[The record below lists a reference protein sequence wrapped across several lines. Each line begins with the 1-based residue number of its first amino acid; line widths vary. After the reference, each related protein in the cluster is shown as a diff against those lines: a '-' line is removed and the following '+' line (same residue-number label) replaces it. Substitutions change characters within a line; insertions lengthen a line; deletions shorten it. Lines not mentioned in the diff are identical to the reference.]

1 MLSRRSQTKKIYTIY
16 ESIYIKYKNRQN
28 TSIMLEVR
36 IRRWVMAKKKPSG
49 AGGAVFVLLLPF
61 KKIFNDFSQ
70 LL

>member
-1 MLSRRSQTKKIYTIY
+1 
-16 ESIYIKYKNRQN
+16 
-28 TSIMLEVR
+28 
-36 IRRWVMAKKKPSG
+36 MAKKKPSG